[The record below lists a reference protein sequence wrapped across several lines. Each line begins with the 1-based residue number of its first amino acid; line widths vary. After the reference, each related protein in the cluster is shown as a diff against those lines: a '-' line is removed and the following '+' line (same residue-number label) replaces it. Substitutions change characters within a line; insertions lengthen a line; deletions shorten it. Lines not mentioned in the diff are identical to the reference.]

1 MKTFNSS
8 TGYVKR
14 KRSGEVYVAP
24 TLYLPDTEEPA
35 NYAEATKE
43 EYEAYKESLE
53 KAIMGL

>member
-24 TLYLPDTEEPA
+24 TLYLPDTEEPS
-35 NYAEATKE
+35 NYAEASQE
-43 EYEAYKESLE
+43 EYEAYRE
-53 KAIMGL
+53 KMERI

>member
-14 KRSGEVYVAP
+14 KRSGEVYEAH
-24 TLYLPDTEEPA
+24 TLYLPDAEEPS
-35 NYAEATKE
+35 NYAEASQE